1 MGFFMDPQ
9 DKSSNSQNQENND
22 YIDKN
27 IEFLILSMAKREHL
41 SFEELNLFRLKDFFK
56 FSQKY
61 GDTFD
66 TKKNRKKVRR
76 KATQTDIDKFYG

>member
-1 MGFFMDPQ
+1 
-9 DKSSNSQNQENND
+9 
-22 YIDKN
+22 
-27 IEFLILSMAKREHL
+27 MAKREHL